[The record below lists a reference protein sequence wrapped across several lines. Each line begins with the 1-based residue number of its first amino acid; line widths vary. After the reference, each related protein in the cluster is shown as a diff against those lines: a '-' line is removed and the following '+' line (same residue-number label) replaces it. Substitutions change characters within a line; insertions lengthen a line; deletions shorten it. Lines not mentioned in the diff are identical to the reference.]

1 MILPKESA
9 TFSSCRF
16 NFFRAN
22 KICFLSRTRVDSMS
36 MYDNVKSDIAE
47 NCDEYYSTPR
57 ISWALFALF
66 ISHVAH
72 YAPSSQDKNH
82 LKLWA
87 WPLTDIV
94 EPALNILMSSLK
106 NKGSQK
112 QKTNRNLPEYLPE
125 GCGLFI
131 NSTLR
136 KDHSLA
142 LTMPVTVCVLGVPS
156 PGSSEP

>member
-16 NFFRAN
+16 KFFRAN
-22 KICFLSRTRVDSMS
+22 KNCFLSRTRVDSMS

-47 NCDEYYSTPR
+47 NCDEDYPTPR

-94 EPALNILMSSLK
+94 ETALRPPPSGGLNYIMLERA
-106 NKGSQK
+106 GSFRRFAARK
-112 QKTNRNLPEYLPE
+112 WKIFGVKRKFYLP
-125 GCGLFI
+125 LQ
-131 NSTLR
+131 
-136 KDHSLA
+136 
-142 LTMPVTVCVLGVPS
+142 
-156 PGSSEP
+156 